1 MRKIISILAITILI
15 LSGIGTVSIAN
26 DKTFELKTDKRQLIF
41 SEPIINDEGE
51 YLTVN
56 LKEATTSLLDA
67 DNPSLPVVTQVFI
80 YPFKTKINDI
90 EVIFSEPKNLVLNK
104 QIKPASKPIM
114 LDTELKTTNQI
125 EKNKGTYESAEL
137 YPSTTFSYII
147 GAGLNNNEHVI
158 YLAMKCY
165 PVRYS
170 PESNIL
176 YYSENA
182 KIIISYEEPV
192 NPVIFAD
199 EYDLL
204 IITPSEFTNELQPL
218 IEHKNSFG
226 VKTVLKTTEDIYVE
240 YSGYDEA
247 EQIKYFIKNALET
260 YGIEYVLLIGGV
272 DKLPIRKT
280 WFYQRYH
287 DYYWNETILT
297 DLYYADIYDQHGNFC
312 SWDSNN
318 NHLYGEN
325 FNNVPGVNDSV
336 DLYADVNIGRIPCM
350 TKNELSIVVKKI
362 INYET
367 NTNGASWFNNI
378 ILIGGDTFPR
388 WGVIEGEVKNK
399 VTKQIMSDFT
409 PITLWTS
416 DGTFNARAFNKALK
430 NGAGFVDYSG
440 HGFEIGVSTHPPN
453 SKRWIGYY
461 IHNLFLAFNKDKL
474 PIIFFDACL
483 TSKLDF
489 NISEFIMYLPP
500 FNLLSKLNLESLLP
514 ISHYNKLVPTFSW
527 NLVKKKNGGAIAT
540 IGATRTAFT
549 DVDGNG
555 VHGGAGYLS
564 IRFFAA
570 YAISDTVAQMLTKA
584 QNDYINLAWKDYFT
598 IEEFILIGDPSL
610 KVGGY

>member
-1 MRKIISILAITILI
+1 MRKIISILAIIILI
-15 LSGIGTVSIAN
+15 LSGISSVSIAN
-26 DKTFELKTDKRQLIF
+26 EKTFEFKTEKKQLVF

-56 LKEATTSLLDA
+56 LKEATTSSLDA
-67 DNPSLPVVTQVFI
+67 DNPSLPVVTQVFTF
-80 YPFKTKINDI
+80 PFKTKINDI
-90 EVIFSEPKNLVLNK
+90 EVVFSEPKSLVLNK
-104 QIKPASKPIM
+104 KIKPASKPIM
-114 LDTELKTTNQI
+114 LNTELQTTNQI
-125 EKNKGTYESAEL
+125 GKNKETYESTEL
-137 YPSTTFSYII
+137 YPSTTFCYII

-158 YLAMKCY
+158 YLTIKCY

-170 PESNIL
+170 PASNIL

-182 KIIISYEEPV
+182 EIKISYEEPV
-192 NPVIFAD
+192 IPVTFNE

-204 IITPSEFTNELQPL
+204 IISPSEFTNELQPL

-226 VKTVLKTTEDIYVE
+226 VKTILKTTEEIYSQ

-260 YGIEYVLLIGGV
+260 YNIDYVLLIGGI
-272 DKLPIRKT
+272 DKIPTRET
-280 WFYQRYH
+280 WFYQKYH
-287 DYYWNETILT
+287 EHYWNETILT
-297 DLYYADIYDQHGNFC
+297 DLYYADIYDQYANFC

-325 FNNVPGVNDSV
+325 YDNIPGVNDTV
-336 DLYADVNIGRIPCM
+336 DLYADLNIGRIPC
-350 TKNELSIVVKKI
+350 TAKNELSIAVKKI
-362 INYET
+362 IDYET
-367 NTNGASWFNNI
+367 NTNGSSWFKNI
-378 ILIGGDTFPR
+378 ILIGGDTFPG

-416 DGTFNARAFNKALK
+416 ENTFNARLFNNALK

-440 HGFEIGVSTHPPN
+440 HGFEIGVSTHPPDSN
-453 SKRWIGYY
+453 RWIGYY
-461 IHNLFLAFNKDKL
+461 FYNLFWAFNGNKL

-489 NISEFIMYLPP
+489 NISEFIMYMPP

-514 ISHYNKLVPTFSW
+514 LSRFDKLVPTFSW
-527 NLVKKKNGGAIAT
+527 NLLKKKNGGAIAT

-549 DVDGNG
+549 QVDQNG

-564 IRFFAA
+564 IKFFGA
-570 YAISDTVAQMLTKA
+570 YATSDTVAQMLTKA
-584 QNDYINLAWKDYFT
+584 QNDYINYAWKDYFT